1 MKKSAKPATG
11 PGVKHARIS
20 RRKPMWRIK
29 SRGIVKDFLAL
40 AIILF
45 MEVVIMLA
53 MAGLI

>member
-1 MKKSAKPATG
+1 
-11 PGVKHARIS
+11 
-20 RRKPMWRIK
+20 MWRIK